1 MMETEVGMPGSLAL
15 KVEKGAMSQG
25 MQATSRHWK
34 RTGKRFSSGASRG
47 NRAPL
52 NLDFSPVRLV
62 SDF

>member
-1 MMETEVGMPGSLAL
+1 MMEAEVGMLGSLAL
-15 KVEKGAMSQG
+15 KVEKGAMNQG

-34 RTGKRFSSGASRG
+34 RTGKRFSPGASRG

-52 NLDFSPVRLV
+52 HLDFSPVRLV